1 MKLNLFIATA
11 CLALTGVLAAAPPAP
26 EFFVFDNGVGRGK
39 WTPEEQAKT
48 LKELGY
54 AGISY
59 NYTNPKDL
67 ALWQQECRKQGVK
80 IYGLYVYTYLD
91 RTNHFDPAFKDAI
104 KLLKGTDTVIWMT
117 VMKPAKKGDHDAE
130 AVRNVQE
137 MADLAATQGVRVA
150 LYGHSGLYVET
161 GADSA
166 RIVKLANRPNVG
178 ASINLCHEFLS
189 QRGDELA
196 ESLKVAAPLATLVSI
211 NGVDVAKK
219 KYILRLDQGDFD
231 LVHYLKQLRDAG
243 YKGPI
248 GLQCYNVPGDIRTN
262 LAANIAT
269 WRWIDGELA
278 GQAPSAPPQNLLSAQ
293 EIKAGWKLLFDGRST
308 DGWRG
313 FQRAGF
319 PDHGWT
325 VENGCLK
332 CLGQHGG
339 DIITT
344 ATFTNFEFAWD
355 WRLSFQGNS
364 GVKYFVD
371 EKRSNERGAIAH
383 EYQTIDNDYFVAEPL
398 NEKKHTGAWYDVMP
412 GKNAQP
418 NPVGEWNQSRLVVR
432 RNTVEHWLNGKQVL
446 SYQTDSPESAAGIAN
461 SKFKDVA
468 GYANKIPTPILLQDH
483 ETTVWF
489 RNLKVR
495 ELPAK

>member
-11 CLALTGVLAAAPPAP
+11 CLALTGVIFAAPPSP

-54 AGISY
+54 DGISY

-80 IYGLYVYTYLD
+80 IYALYVYTYLD

-117 VMKPAKKGDHDAE
+117 VMKPATKGDHDAE

-137 MADLAATQGVRVA
+137 MADLAAAQGVRVA
-150 LYGHSGLYVET
+150 LYGHSGVYVET

-178 ASINLCHEFLS
+178 ATINLCHEYLS
-189 QRGDELA
+189 GHGHELDEALPA
-196 ESLKVAAPLATLVSI
+196 VAPLATLASI
-211 NGVDVAKK
+211 NGVDLANTN
-219 KYILRLDQGDFD
+219 YIVRLDQGDFD
-231 LVHYLKQLRDAG
+231 LTAYLKKLFAAG
-243 YKGPI
+243 YHGPI
-248 GLQCYNVPGDIRTN
+248 GLQCYNVKGDIRTN

-269 WRWIDGELA
+269 WRRIAGELA
-278 GQAPSAPPQNLLSAQ
+278 EQAPSTPPQNILSAQ

-308 DGWRG
+308 EGWRG

-325 VENGCLK
+325 VENGYLK

-371 EKRSNERGAIAH
+371 EKRSNARGAIAH

-398 NEKKHTGAWYDVMP
+398 NEKKYTGAWYDVMP
-412 GKNAQP
+412 AKDARP
-418 NPVGEWNQSRLVVR
+418 SPVGEWNQSRLVVR
-432 RNTVEHWLNGKQVL
+432 GNEVEHWLNGACVL
-446 SYQTDSPESAAGIAN
+446 NYRTDSPEAAAGIAN

-468 GYANKIPTPILLQDH
+468 GYADKIPTPILLQDH
-483 ETTVWF
+483 ETKVWF
-489 RNLKVR
+489 RNLKIR
-495 ELPAK
+495 ELK